1 MPEHDRAWLARQIVD
16 TSPDGIIFADTEGV
30 VQLWSPGAERIFGF
44 GAEEVI
50 GRTMDMIIPERL
62 RQRHWDAYHA
72 AMARDSTRYGASDLL
87 AVPALR
93 KDGARIS
100 IEFTISL
107 LHDESGK
114 LLGPAAVVRD
124 VTAKFNETN
133 QLRKRLAELEAAQ
146 KPAAGEGQR

>member
-1 MPEHDRAWLARQIVD
+1 MPEFDPAWLARQIVES
-16 TSPDGIIFADTEGV
+16 SPDGIIFVDTEGV
-30 VQLWSPGAERIFGF
+30 VHLWSPGAERIFGF
-44 GAEEVI
+44 TADEVL

-72 AMARDSTRYGASDLL
+72 AMANDSTRYGASDLL
-87 AVPALR
+87 AVPAMR

-107 LHDESGK
+107 LHDESGR
-114 LLGPAAVVRD
+114 LLGPAAVIRD

-133 QLRKRLAELEAAQ
+133 QMRKRLAELEAAQ
-146 KPAAGEGQR
+146 KQAAGEGQA